1 MGTFGP
7 SVSCLFPASHPL
19 CSGSAATTWIF
30 HTCGA
35 VGPEGPTPT
44 QCLNAYRSSNVSVTV
59 GTQGPLKGIQKWKV
73 GKSATY
79 RYKNPKKSQNNKRS
93 CYYTC

>member
-1 MGTFGP
+1 M
-7 SVSCLFPASHPL
+7 
-19 CSGSAATTWIF
+19 TWIF